1 MDRRKIARARNH
13 PSLRGV
19 ASQDETGELSW
30 PLVDRRQGRT
40 DPPSGRERRND
51 IDQDAI
57 DQLSS
62 ANQLLLSL
70 QKIAITLPSSLD
82 LETVLDQAVAQVPE
96 LVGADIVTIL
106 LANKDATRLT
116 IVRGRGSANLLEI
129 AVKDLPPHIR
139 EALDLNRSIAIRLSQ
154 LEKGFAEEARVGAY
168 CALRSRGMVVGLI
181 AAEWR
186 VEQDLKRQTQVLT
199 GVADALGVAVD
210 NAHIFRDIRRQSAS
224 DERRRIARDLHDR
237 TGSGLAFVAL
247 ELDRLQRNENDE
259 QTRVEIST
267 VREQVGLIL
276 AEVREML
283 FDLRVGLN
291 GEVSLYDTIVDLSQR
306 VTSRSRTLV
315 TYELSDLPEVDAY
328 LSNEIWEIIKEAIIN
343 AERHSQGTKIRIT
356 SVVTDSLW
364 TLSIIDNGI
373 GIQPEN
379 KRPDSYGLTGVLER
393 AETIGAKIVI
403 ESPLRNKDYGTA
415 VFISL
420 PVSNNGD
427 DNSATTDDSS
437 SH

>member
-19 ASQDETGELSW
+19 ARQDETGELSW

-40 DPPSGRERRND
+40 DPPSGRERRTD

-116 IVRGRGSANLLEI
+116 IVRGRGSANLLEV

-154 LEKGFAEEARVGAY
+154 LEKGFAEEASVGAY

-181 AAEWR
+181 SAEWR

-247 ELDRLQRNENDE
+247 ELDRLYRNENDE

-267 VREQVGLIL
+267 IREQVGLIL
-276 AEVREML
+276 TEVREML

-343 AERHSQGTKIRIT
+343 AERHSQGTKIQIS

-393 AETIGAKIVI
+393 AETIGAKLVI

-420 PVSNNGD
+420 PVSSND
-427 DNSATTDDSS
+427 DGNSEITDDSS

>member
-1 MDRRKIARARNH
+1 VAR
-13 PSLRGV
+13 
-19 ASQDETGELSW
+19 QDETGELSW

-40 DPPSGRERRND
+40 DPPSGRERRTD

-116 IVRGRGSANLLEI
+116 IVRGRGSANLLEL

-154 LEKGFAEEARVGAY
+154 LEKGFAEEASVGAY

-181 AAEWR
+181 SAEWR

-247 ELDRLQRNENDE
+247 ELDRLYRNENDE

-267 VREQVGLIL
+267 IREQVGLIL
-276 AEVREML
+276 TEVREML

-315 TYELSDLPEVDAY
+315 TYELSNLPEVDAY

-343 AERHSQGTKIRIT
+343 AERHSQGTKIQIT

-393 AETIGAKIVI
+393 AETIGAKLVI

-420 PVSNNGD
+420 PVSSNDD
-427 DNSATTDDSS
+427 DNSEITDDSS

>member
-19 ASQDETGELSW
+19 ARQDETGELSW

-40 DPPSGRERRND
+40 DPQSGRERRTD

-116 IVRGRGSANLLEI
+116 IVRGRGSANLLEV

-154 LEKGFAEEARVGAY
+154 LEKGFAEEASVGAY

-247 ELDRLQRNENDE
+247 ELDRLYRNENDE

-267 VREQVGLIL
+267 IREQVGLIL
-276 AEVREML
+276 TEVREML

-315 TYELSDLPEVDAY
+315 TYELSDLPELDAY

-343 AERHSQGTKIRIT
+343 AERHSQGTKIQIT
-356 SVVTDSLW
+356 SVVTDTLW

-373 GIQPEN
+373 GIQPQN
-379 KRPDSYGLTGVLER
+379 KRPDSYGLTGALER
-393 AETIGAKIVI
+393 AETIGAKLVI

-420 PVSNNGD
+420 PVSSND
-427 DNSATTDDSS
+427 VDNSEITDDSS

>member
-1 MDRRKIARARNH
+1 MAR
-13 PSLRGV
+13 
-19 ASQDETGELSW
+19 QDETGELSW

-40 DPPSGRERRND
+40 DPPSGRERRTD
-51 IDQDAI
+51 IDHDAI

-139 EALDLNRSIAIRLSQ
+139 EALDLKRSIAIRLSQ
-154 LEKGFAEEARVGAY
+154 LEKGFAEEASVGAY

-186 VEQDLKRQTQVLT
+186 AEQDLKRQTQVLT

-276 AEVREML
+276 TEVREML

-315 TYELSDLPEVDAY
+315 TYELSDLPELDAY

-343 AERHSQGTKIRIT
+343 AERHSQGTKIQIT

-393 AETIGAKIVI
+393 AETIGAKLVI

-420 PVSNNGD
+420 PVSSND
-427 DNSATTDDSS
+427 VDNSEITDDSS

>member
-1 MDRRKIARARNH
+1 VAR
-13 PSLRGV
+13 
-19 ASQDETGELSW
+19 QDETGELSW

-40 DPPSGRERRND
+40 DPPSGRERRTD
-51 IDQDAI
+51 IDHDAI

-116 IVRGRGSANLLEI
+116 IVRGRGSANLLEL

-154 LEKGFAEEARVGAY
+154 LEKGFAEEASVGAY

-181 AAEWR
+181 SAEWR

-247 ELDRLQRNENDE
+247 ELDRLYRNENDE

-267 VREQVGLIL
+267 IREQVGLIL
-276 AEVREML
+276 TEVREML

-315 TYELSDLPEVDAY
+315 TYELSNLPEVDAY

-343 AERHSQGTKIRIT
+343 AERHSQGTKIQIT

-393 AETIGAKIVI
+393 AETIGAKLVI

-420 PVSNNGD
+420 PVSSNDD
-427 DNSATTDDSS
+427 DNSEITDDSS

>member
-19 ASQDETGELSW
+19 ARQDETGELSW

-40 DPPSGRERRND
+40 DPPSGRERRTD

-116 IVRGRGSANLLEI
+116 IVRGRGSANLLEV

-154 LEKGFAEEARVGAY
+154 LEKGFAEEASVGAY

-247 ELDRLQRNENDE
+247 ELDRLYRNENDE

-267 VREQVGLIL
+267 IREQVGLIL
-276 AEVREML
+276 TEVREML

-315 TYELSDLPEVDAY
+315 TYELSDLPELDAY
-328 LSNEIWEIIKEAIIN
+328 LSNELWEIIKEAIIN
-343 AERHSQGTKIRIT
+343 AERHSQGTKIQIT

-393 AETIGAKIVI
+393 AETIGAKLVI

-420 PVSNNGD
+420 PVSSND
-427 DNSATTDDSS
+427 VDNSEITDDSS

>member
-19 ASQDETGELSW
+19 ARQDETGELSW

-40 DPPSGRERRND
+40 DPPSGRERRTD
-51 IDQDAI
+51 IDHDAI

-116 IVRGRGSANLLEI
+116 IVRGRGSANLLEL

-154 LEKGFAEEARVGAY
+154 LEKGFAEEASVGAY

-181 AAEWR
+181 SAEWR

-247 ELDRLQRNENDE
+247 ELDRLYRNENDE

-267 VREQVGLIL
+267 IREQVGLIL
-276 AEVREML
+276 TEVREML

-315 TYELSDLPEVDAY
+315 TYELSNLPEVDAY

-343 AERHSQGTKIRIT
+343 AERHSQGTKIQIT

-393 AETIGAKIVI
+393 AETIGAKLVI

-420 PVSNNGD
+420 PVSSNDD
-427 DNSATTDDSS
+427 DNSEITDDSS

>member
-1 MDRRKIARARNH
+1 MI
-13 PSLRGV
+13 
-19 ASQDETGELSW
+19 
-30 PLVDRRQGRT
+30 
-40 DPPSGRERRND
+40 
-51 IDQDAI
+51 
-57 DQLSS
+57 
-62 ANQLLLSL
+62 
-70 QKIAITLPSSLD
+70 
-82 LETVLDQAVAQVPE
+82 
-96 LVGADIVTIL
+96 
-106 LANKDATRLT
+106 
-116 IVRGRGSANLLEI
+116 
-129 AVKDLPPHIR
+129 
-139 EALDLNRSIAIRLSQ
+139 
-154 LEKGFAEEARVGAY
+154 
-168 CALRSRGMVVGLI
+168 VGLI

-237 TGSGLAFVAL
+237 TGSGLAFVGL

-259 QTRVEIST
+259 QTRVEISAI
-267 VREQVGLIL
+267 REQVGLIL
-276 AEVREML
+276 TEVREML

-306 VTSRSRTLV
+306 VTSRSRTV
-315 TYELSDLPEVDAY
+315 VSYELSDLPELDAY
-328 LSNEIWEIIKEAIIN
+328 LSNEMWEIIKEAIIN
-343 AERHSQGTKIRIT
+343 AERHSQGTKIQIT

-373 GIQPEN
+373 GIQLEN

-393 AETIGAKIVI
+393 AETIGAKLVI

>member
-19 ASQDETGELSW
+19 ARQDETGELSW

-40 DPPSGRERRND
+40 DPPSGRERRTD

-129 AVKDLPPHIR
+129 AVKDVPPHIR

-154 LEKGFAEEARVGAY
+154 LEKGFAEEARVGVY

-373 GIQPEN
+373 GIQLEN

>member
-19 ASQDETGELSW
+19 ARQDETGELSW

-40 DPPSGRERRND
+40 DPPSGRERRTD

-129 AVKDLPPHIR
+129 AVKDVPPHIR

-154 LEKGFAEEARVGAY
+154 LEKGFAEEASVGAY

-247 ELDRLQRNENDE
+247 ELDRLYRNENDE

-267 VREQVGLIL
+267 IREQVGLIL
-276 AEVREML
+276 TEVREML

-343 AERHSQGTKIRIT
+343 AERHSQGTKIQIT

-393 AETIGAKIVI
+393 AETIGAKLVI

-420 PVSNNGD
+420 PVSSNDD
-427 DNSATTDDSS
+427 DNSEITDDSS

>member
-1 MDRRKIARARNH
+1 
-13 PSLRGV
+13 V

-139 EALDLNRSIAIRLSQ
+139 ESLDLNRSIAVRLSQ
-154 LEKGFAEEARVGAY
+154 LEKGFAEEASVGAY
-168 CALRSRGMVVGLI
+168 CALRSRGMIVGLI

-237 TGSGLAFVAL
+237 TGSGLAFVGL

-259 QTRVEIST
+259 QTRVEISAI
-267 VREQVGLIL
+267 REQVGLIL
-276 AEVREML
+276 TEVREML

-306 VTSRSRTLV
+306 VTSRSRTV
-315 TYELSDLPEVDAY
+315 VSYELSDLPELDAY
-328 LSNEIWEIIKEAIIN
+328 LSNEMWEIIKEAIIN
-343 AERHSQGTKIRIT
+343 AERHSQGTKIQIT

-373 GIQPEN
+373 GIQLEN

-393 AETIGAKIVI
+393 AETIGAKLVI

>member
-51 IDQDAI
+51 VDQVAI

-129 AVKDLPPHIR
+129 EVNDLPPHIR
-139 EALDLNRSIAIRLSQ
+139 ESLDINRSIAVRLSQ
-154 LEKGFAEEARVGAY
+154 HEKGFAEEASVGAY

-181 AAEWR
+181 SAEWR
-186 VEQDLKRQTQVLT
+186 AEQDLKRQTQVLT

-237 TGSGLAFVAL
+237 TGSGLAFVGL

-259 QTRVEIST
+259 QTRVEISAI
-267 VREQVGLIL
+267 REQVGLIL
-276 AEVREML
+276 TEVREML

-306 VTSRSRTLV
+306 VTSRSRTV
-315 TYELSDLPEVDAY
+315 VSYELSDLPELDAY
-328 LSNEIWEIIKEAIIN
+328 LSNEMWEIIKEAIIN
-343 AERHSQGTKIRIT
+343 AERHSQGTKIQIT

-373 GIQPEN
+373 GIQLED

-393 AETIGAKIVI
+393 AETIGAKLVI

-427 DNSATTDDSS
+427 DNSAPTDDSS

>member
-19 ASQDETGELSW
+19 ARQDETGELSW

-40 DPPSGRERRND
+40 DPPSGRERRTD

-129 AVKDLPPHIR
+129 AVKDVPPHIR

-154 LEKGFAEEARVGAY
+154 LEKGFAEEASVGAY

-247 ELDRLQRNENDE
+247 ELDRLYRNENDE
-259 QTRVEIST
+259 KTRVEIST
-267 VREQVGLIL
+267 IREQVGLIL
-276 AEVREML
+276 TEVREML

-343 AERHSQGTKIRIT
+343 AERHSQGTKIQIT

-393 AETIGAKIVI
+393 AETIGAKLVV

-420 PVSNNGD
+420 PVSSNGD
-427 DNSATTDDSS
+427 DNSEITDDSS

>member
-19 ASQDETGELSW
+19 ARQDETGELSW

-40 DPPSGRERRND
+40 DPPSGRERRTD

-116 IVRGRGSANLLEI
+116 IVRGRGSANLLEV

-154 LEKGFAEEARVGAY
+154 LEKGFAEEASVGAY

-181 AAEWR
+181 SAEWR

-247 ELDRLQRNENDE
+247 ELDRLQRNENVE

-315 TYELSDLPEVDAY
+315 TYELSDLPELDAY

-343 AERHSQGTKIRIT
+343 AERHSQGTKIQIT

-364 TLSIIDNGI
+364 TLSVVDNGI
-373 GIQPEN
+373 GIQPQN
-379 KRPDSYGLTGVLER
+379 KRPDAYGLIGVLER
-393 AETIGAKIVI
+393 AETIGAKLVI

-420 PVSNNGD
+420 PVSSND
-427 DNSATTDDSS
+427 VDNSEITDDSS

>member
-19 ASQDETGELSW
+19 ARQDETGELSW

-40 DPPSGRERRND
+40 DPPSGRERRTD

-154 LEKGFAEEARVGAY
+154 LEKGFAEEASVGAY

-210 NAHIFRDIRRQSAS
+210 NARIFRDIRRQSAS

-315 TYELSDLPEVDAY
+315 TYELSDLPELDTY

-343 AERHSQGTKIRIT
+343 AERHSQGTKIQIT

-393 AETIGAKIVI
+393 AETIGAKLVI

-420 PVSNNGD
+420 PVSSNDD
-427 DNSATTDDSS
+427 DNSEITDDSS

>member
-1 MDRRKIARARNH
+1 MDRRKIVRARNH

-19 ASQDETGELSW
+19 ARQDETGELSW

-40 DPPSGRERRND
+40 DPPSGRERRTD

-154 LEKGFAEEARVGAY
+154 LEKGFAEEASVGAY

-247 ELDRLQRNENDE
+247 ELDRLYRNENDE

-267 VREQVGLIL
+267 IREQVGLIL
-276 AEVREML
+276 TEVREML

-315 TYELSDLPEVDAY
+315 TYELSDLPELDAY

-343 AERHSQGTKIRIT
+343 AERHSQGTKIQIT

-393 AETIGAKIVI
+393 AETIGAKLVI

-420 PVSNNGD
+420 PVSSNDD
-427 DNSATTDDSS
+427 DNSEITDDSS

>member
-19 ASQDETGELSW
+19 ARQDETGELSW

-40 DPPSGRERRND
+40 DPPSGRERRTD

-154 LEKGFAEEARVGAY
+154 LEKGFAEEASVGAY

-199 GVADALGVAVD
+199 GVSDALGVAVD

-247 ELDRLQRNENDE
+247 ELDRLYRNENDE

-267 VREQVGLIL
+267 IREQVGLIL
-276 AEVREML
+276 TEVREML

-343 AERHSQGTKIRIT
+343 AERHSQGTKIQIT

-393 AETIGAKIVI
+393 AETIGAKLVI

-420 PVSNNGD
+420 PVSSNDD
-427 DNSATTDDSS
+427 DNSEITDDSS

>member
-19 ASQDETGELSW
+19 ARQDETGELSW

-40 DPPSGRERRND
+40 DPPSGRERRTD

-154 LEKGFAEEARVGAY
+154 LEKGFAEEASVGAY

-210 NAHIFRDIRRQSAS
+210 NARIFRDIRRQSAS

-267 VREQVGLIL
+267 IREQVGLIL
-276 AEVREML
+276 TEVREML

-343 AERHSQGTKIRIT
+343 AERHSQGTKIQIT

-393 AETIGAKIVI
+393 AETIGAKLVI

-420 PVSNNGD
+420 PVSSNDD
-427 DNSATTDDSS
+427 DNSEITDDSS

>member
-1 MDRRKIARARNH
+1 VDRRKIARARNH

-139 EALDLNRSIAIRLSQ
+139 ESLDLNRSIAVRLSR
-154 LEKGFAEEARVGAY
+154 LEKGFAEEARAGAY
-168 CALRSRGMVVGLI
+168 CALRSRGMIVGLI

-237 TGSGLAFVAL
+237 TGSGLAFVGL

-259 QTRVEIST
+259 QTRVEISAI
-267 VREQVGLIL
+267 REQVGLIL
-276 AEVREML
+276 TEVREML

-306 VTSRSRTLV
+306 VTSRSRTV
-315 TYELSDLPEVDAY
+315 VSYELSDLPELDAY
-328 LSNEIWEIIKEAIIN
+328 LSNEMWEIIKEAIIN
-343 AERHSQGTKIRIT
+343 AERHSQGTKIQIT

-373 GIQPEN
+373 GIQLEN

-393 AETIGAKIVI
+393 AETIGAKLVI

>member
-19 ASQDETGELSW
+19 ARQDETGELSW

-40 DPPSGRERRND
+40 DPPSGRERRTD

-154 LEKGFAEEARVGAY
+154 LEKGFAEEASVGAY

-210 NAHIFRDIRRQSAS
+210 NANIFRDIRRQSAS

-247 ELDRLQRNENDE
+247 ELDRLYRNENDE

-267 VREQVGLIL
+267 IREQVGLIL
-276 AEVREML
+276 TEVREML

-315 TYELSDLPEVDAY
+315 TYELSDLPELDAY

-343 AERHSQGTKIRIT
+343 AERHSQGTKIQIT
-356 SVVTDSLW
+356 SVVTDTLW

-373 GIQPEN
+373 GIQPQN
-379 KRPDSYGLTGVLER
+379 KRPDAYGLTGALER

-403 ESPLRNKDYGTA
+403 ESPLRSKDYGTA

-420 PVSNNGD
+420 PVSSND
-427 DNSATTDDSS
+427 VDNSEITDDSS

>member
-1 MDRRKIARARNH
+1 MAR
-13 PSLRGV
+13 
-19 ASQDETGELSW
+19 QDETGELSW

-40 DPPSGRERRND
+40 DPPSGRERRTD

-154 LEKGFAEEARVGAY
+154 LEKGFAEEASVGAY

-181 AAEWR
+181 SAEWR

-247 ELDRLQRNENDE
+247 ELDRLYRNENDE

-267 VREQVGLIL
+267 IREQVGLIL
-276 AEVREML
+276 TEVREML

-315 TYELSDLPEVDAY
+315 TYELSDLPELDAY

-343 AERHSQGTKIRIT
+343 AERHSQGTKIQIT

-393 AETIGAKIVI
+393 AETIGAKLVI

-420 PVSNNGD
+420 PVSSND
-427 DNSATTDDSS
+427 VDNSEITDDSS

>member
-19 ASQDETGELSW
+19 ARQDETGELSW

-40 DPPSGRERRND
+40 DPPSGRERRTD

-154 LEKGFAEEARVGAY
+154 LEKGFAEEASVGAY

-247 ELDRLQRNENDE
+247 ELDRLYRNENDE

-267 VREQVGLIL
+267 IREQVGLIL
-276 AEVREML
+276 TEVREML

-343 AERHSQGTKIRIT
+343 AERHSQGTKIQIT

-393 AETIGAKIVI
+393 AETIGAKLVI

-420 PVSNNGD
+420 PVSSNDD
-427 DNSATTDDSS
+427 DNSEITDDSS

>member
-19 ASQDETGELSW
+19 ARQDETGELSW

-40 DPPSGRERRND
+40 DPPSGRERRTD
-51 IDQDAI
+51 IDHDAI

-116 IVRGRGSANLLEI
+116 IVRGRGSANLLEV

-154 LEKGFAEEARVGAY
+154 LEKGFAEEASVGAY

-181 AAEWR
+181 SAEWR

-267 VREQVGLIL
+267 IREQVGLIL
-276 AEVREML
+276 TEVREML

-343 AERHSQGTKIRIT
+343 AERHSQGTKIQIT

-393 AETIGAKIVI
+393 AETIGAKLVI

-420 PVSNNGD
+420 PVSSND
-427 DNSATTDDSS
+427 VDNSEITDDSS

>member
-19 ASQDETGELSW
+19 ARQDETGELSW

-40 DPPSGRERRND
+40 DPPSGRERRTD

-116 IVRGRGSANLLEI
+116 IVRGRGSANLLEL

-154 LEKGFAEEARVGAY
+154 LEKGFAEEASVGAY

-181 AAEWR
+181 SAEWR

-247 ELDRLQRNENDE
+247 ELDRLYRNENDE

-267 VREQVGLIL
+267 IREQVGLIL
-276 AEVREML
+276 TEVREML

-315 TYELSDLPEVDAY
+315 TYELSNLPEVDAY

-343 AERHSQGTKIRIT
+343 AERHSQGTKIQIT

-393 AETIGAKIVI
+393 AETIGAKLVI

-420 PVSNNGD
+420 PVSSNDD
-427 DNSATTDDSS
+427 DNSEITDDSS

>member
-19 ASQDETGELSW
+19 ARQDETGELSW

-40 DPPSGRERRND
+40 DPPSGRERRTD
-51 IDQDAI
+51 IDHDAI

-154 LEKGFAEEARVGAY
+154 LEKGFAEEASVGAY

-181 AAEWR
+181 SAEWR

-247 ELDRLQRNENDE
+247 ELDRLYRNENDE

-267 VREQVGLIL
+267 IREQVGLIL
-276 AEVREML
+276 TEVREML

-315 TYELSDLPEVDAY
+315 TYELSDLPELDAY

-343 AERHSQGTKIRIT
+343 AERHSQGTKIQIT
-356 SVVTDSLW
+356 SVVTDTLW

-373 GIQPEN
+373 GIQPQN
-379 KRPDSYGLTGVLER
+379 KRPDAYGLTGALER

-403 ESPLRNKDYGTA
+403 ESPLRSKDYGTA

-420 PVSNNGD
+420 PVSSND
-427 DNSATTDDSS
+427 VDNSEITDDSS

>member
-1 MDRRKIARARNH
+1 MAR
-13 PSLRGV
+13 
-19 ASQDETGELSW
+19 QDETGELSW

-40 DPPSGRERRND
+40 DPPSGRERRTD
-51 IDQDAI
+51 IDHDAI

-116 IVRGRGSANLLEI
+116 IVRGRGSANLLEV

-154 LEKGFAEEARVGAY
+154 LEKGFAEEASVGAY

-247 ELDRLQRNENDE
+247 ELDRLYRNENDE

-267 VREQVGLIL
+267 IREQVGLIL
-276 AEVREML
+276 TEVREML

-315 TYELSDLPEVDAY
+315 TYELSDLPELDAY

-343 AERHSQGTKIRIT
+343 AERHSQGTKIQIT
-356 SVVTDSLW
+356 SVVTDTLW

-373 GIQPEN
+373 GIQPQN
-379 KRPDSYGLTGVLER
+379 KRPDAYGLTGALER

-403 ESPLRNKDYGTA
+403 ESPLRSKDYGTA

-420 PVSNNGD
+420 PVSSND
-427 DNSATTDDSS
+427 VDNSEITDDSS